1 MSKFHISTQTLQGNA
16 LFSGKIYCNFFT
28 RPPVATN
35 FKSANCPRLTLSPFP
50 SFPKN
55 ILFCFVLVFCFV
67 LCPMLTLR
75 FWSPVHLSKNKYFHQ
90 SWTILH
96 QRDKSW
102 WIGNKIFCFVKLIF
116 SRIELH
122 KVSWNQKKKE
132 KFKHSLCQKGTNK
145 DIPSGLRRWT
155 GTVCSILLARTHVFP
170 PRPHGRR

>member
-1 MSKFHISTQTLQGNA
+1 MSKFHISTRILQGNA
-16 LFSGKIYCNFFT
+16 LFFGKFYTAGIVFT
-28 RPPVATN
+28 RPQVATN

-75 FWSPVHLSKNKYFHQ
+75 SWSPVHLSKNKYFHQ

-102 WIGNKIFCFVKLIF
+102 WIGNKIFCFMKSEKRKSSNILFAKRAQIKIYHQVWDVELVRYVPSYWPVF
-116 SRIELH
+116 SSFLH
-122 KVSWNQKKKE
+122 DPMEEGKTW
-132 KFKHSLCQKGTNK
+132 
-145 DIPSGLRRWT
+145 
-155 GTVCSILLARTHVFP
+155 
-170 PRPHGRR
+170 